1 MGKMFGYGV
10 ITGCPNRPL
19 FQSNSRGYS
28 YQEILWFVTLLIPNT
43 KGWNKNLIEQNFMR
57 EEMEIILNI
66 PISPSLPKDR
76 LIWRCTKN
84 GEFSVRSAY
93 HLGLDIQAGMSPSSS
108 SKKDDN
114 EVWKVCWSSNVPPAV
129 KMFVWRAC
137 HNLLPT
143 KTNLHRKGVCVEA
156 QCPICLQEEETTEH
170 AVWECPSANDVW
182 GASTIKL
189 QKCQEVGVIFNGS
202 FWRLLRGVAK

>member
-1 MGKMFGYGV
+1 
-10 ITGCPNRPL
+10 
-19 FQSNSRGYS
+19 
-28 YQEILWFVTLLIPNT
+28 
-43 KGWNKNLIEQNFMR
+43 
-57 EEMEIILNI
+57 METILNI

-108 SKKDDN
+108 SKKEDN
-114 EVWKVCWSSNVPPAV
+114 EVWKVCWSGSVPPAI

-143 KTNLHRKGVCVEA
+143 KTNLCQRGVCVEA
-156 QCPICLQEEETTEH
+156 QCPICLQKEETIEH
-170 AVWECPSANDVW
+170 AITSRYF
-182 GASTIKL
+182 SLI
-189 QKCQEVGVIFNGS
+189 S
-202 FWRLLRGVAK
+202 